1 MGQEMAGKSQ
11 WELSLGDRQA
21 ATSKGEIICT
31 PMLFNF
37 VPSLHL
43 VLHWS
48 SSALLSS
55 SPSLSSDPRSEH
67 EQVSEILWRNF
78 EDGFEN

>member
-21 ATSKGEIICT
+21 ATSKGRDKGFVICT

-55 SPSLSSDPRSEH
+55 SPSPSSDPRSEH
-67 EQVSEILWRNF
+67 EQVWRNF